1 LTGIAARCEDAEVRS
16 PRKARLEARGILVAV
31 SAAAMLAPVGPQ
43 VFGAQQPRQVT
54 SRTMVV
60 ATDGHRGASGS
71 VRHPLATVRE
81 AVRRLPD
88 GGVIELR
95 GGRYSQRI
103 LLRHVSGITVRP
115 YHREHVVLDGSGLTV
130 PVGTSAMV
138 RIDGSSRIAVKGLEI
153 TGYSTTRLHATP
165 VGVYVDGASSHITVR
180 GNHVHSMGNYNQT
193 LGSFELN
200 AHGIAVYGDRAH
212 HPISDLRITRNQ
224 VDHLALGASESV
236 VVNGNVDGWRISRN
250 RIHDNNNIGID
261 AIGFEPTVPTAYRY
275 TRVNRARN
283 GVIADNT
290 VYNIVSRGNPA
301 YYEGGG
307 WCNCADGIYIDGG
320 THIRVVRNRVSRAD
334 IGIEVAAEN
343 PRGAADHVSVADNF
357 VRGSA
362 FVGITTGGYCDG
374 HRGCGGVRTGRS
386 FANRFVN
393 NTLYDNN
400 ALDDGSPEL
409 LIQYYAFRN
418 AFENNVLYA
427 ANHGHALLGTVVGAD
442 NDGLSRRNRIDHN
455 VYYARGARPSHAT
468 FGSLGHNYTGW
479 RVYRRATGL
488 DRHSTY
494 VRPGLRAPAR
504 GNLHLRRQSPAVNAG
519 AHLARYVTG
528 PLDIDREP
536 RVRGGR
542 IDVGADE
549 RR

>member
-1 LTGIAARCEDAEVRS
+1 MRS
-16 PRKARLEARGILVAV
+16 HRTAGLRVWCSLVAMV
-31 SAAAMLAPVGPQ
+31 ATMLVPAGPHAL
-43 VFGAQQPRQVT
+43 GGHHRGTLA
-54 SRTMVV
+54 SRTVVV
-60 ATDGHRGASGS
+60 ATDGHRGASGT
-71 VRHPLATVRE
+71 VRHPLATFRE
-81 AVRRLPD
+81 AVRRLPR
-88 GGVIELR
+88 GGVIEIR
-95 GGRYSQRI
+95 GGRYAQRI
-103 LLRHVSGITVRP
+103 LLRHVNGITVRP
-115 YHREHVVLDGSGLTV
+115 YRREHVVLDGSALTV
-130 PVGTSAMV
+130 PNGTSAMV
-138 RIDGSSRIAVKGLEI
+138 RLDGATRVTVQGLDI

-165 VGVYVDGASSHITVR
+165 VGIYVDGASSHIRLR
-180 GNHVHSMGNYNQT
+180 GNRVHSMGNYNRT

-212 HPISDLRITRNQ
+212 HPISSLSITRNE

-236 VVNGNVDGWRISRN
+236 VVNGNVDGWRITRN

-261 AIGFEPTVPTAYRY
+261 AIGFEPTVPAAYRY

-290 VYNIVSRGNPA
+290 VYNIISRGNPA

-320 THIRVVRNRVSRAD
+320 THIRVVRNRVSRDD

-343 PRGAADHVSVADNF
+343 PRGAADHVTVADNF
-357 VRGSA
+357 VRESA

-374 HRGCGGVRTGRS
+374 HQGCGGVRTGRS

-400 ALDDGSPEL
+400 SLDDGSPEL

-418 AFENNVLYA
+418 TFENNVLYA
-427 ANHGHALLGTVVGAD
+427 ANHDHVLLGTVARAQS
-442 NDGLSRRNRIDHN
+442 DGLSRRNRIDHN
-455 VYYARGARPSHAT
+455 IYYATGARRASAS
-468 FGSLGHNYTGW
+468 FGSLGRTYTGW
-479 RVYRRATGL
+479 KAYRRATGL
-488 DRHSTY
+488 DKHSVYTAP
-494 VRPGLRAPAR
+494 RLRAPAR
-504 GNLHLRRQSPAVNAG
+504 GNLHLRRHSPAINAG
-519 AHLARYVTG
+519 ADLPGSVTG
-528 PLDIDREP
+528 PLDIDRGP